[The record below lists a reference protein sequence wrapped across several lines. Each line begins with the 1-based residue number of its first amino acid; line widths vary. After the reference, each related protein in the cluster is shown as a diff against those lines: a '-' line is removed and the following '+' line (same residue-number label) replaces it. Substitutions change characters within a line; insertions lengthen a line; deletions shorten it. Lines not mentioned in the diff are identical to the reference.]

1 MRGNER
7 ADEARGC
14 PGGEPAPF
22 AAPAAR
28 ARDIVS
34 LVLVKWIAVAV
45 IAIAIALASYV
56 R

>member
-14 PGGEPAPF
+14 PDGAPARF
-22 AAPAAR
+22 AAPATR
-28 ARDIVS
+28 ARDIIS
-34 LVLVKWIAVAV
+34 LVLVKWIAVTV